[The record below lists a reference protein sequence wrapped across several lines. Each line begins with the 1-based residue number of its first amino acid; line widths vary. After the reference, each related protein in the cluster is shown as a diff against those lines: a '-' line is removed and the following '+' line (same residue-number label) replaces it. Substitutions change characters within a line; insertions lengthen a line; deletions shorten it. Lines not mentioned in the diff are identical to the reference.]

1 MRTEQLKYLLHAAV
15 YRKDAQEELKRF
27 ASLVR
32 LGLQE

>member
-1 MRTEQLKYLLHAAV
+1 MRTEQLKYLVDEAV